1 MDLTVFVP
9 WFGVWLAVIVAF
21 FANYLYF
28 GPKTMFPVWWRAMGK
43 PADEK
48 PGQGQN
54 MPLVFLLMV
63 VALFVQAITLSWVL
77 QATLKLYDLKDISLL
92 TGALVGLGMGVAFAA
107 MTSFGHRMFAGQG
120 FKVWLIEIG
129 GDLLGLVLMG
139 AVLSIYV

>member
-1 MDLTVFVP
+1 MDVVVP
-9 WFGVWLAVIVAF
+9 WFGVWIAVIVAF

-28 GPKTMFPVWWRAMGK
+28 GPKTMFPVWWRAMRK
-43 PADEK
+43 PVDEK
-48 PGQGQN
+48 PGTGQN
-54 MPLVFLLMV
+54 MPLVFALMV
-63 VALFVQAITLSWVL
+63 VALFVQAVTLSWVL
-77 QATLKLYDLKDISLL
+77 QATLALYDLKDISLA
-92 TGALVGLGMGVAFAA
+92 TGALVGLGIGVAFAA

>member
-1 MDLTVFVP
+1 MDLPVGIP

-43 PADEK
+43 PADEQ
-48 PGQGQN
+48 PGKGQN
-54 MPLVFLLMV
+54 MPLVFALMV
-63 VALFVQAITLSWVL
+63 VALFVEAITLSWVL
-77 QATLKLYDLKDISLL
+77 QAALKLYGLSDISLA

-129 GDLLGLVLMG
+129 GDVLGLTLMG
-139 AVLSIYV
+139 AVLSLYV

>member
-1 MDLTVFVP
+1 M
-9 WFGVWLAVIVAF
+9 
-21 FANYLYF
+21 
-28 GPKTMFPVWWRAMGK
+28 
-43 PADEK
+43 
-48 PGQGQN
+48 
-54 MPLVFLLMV
+54 
-63 VALFVQAITLSWVL
+63 

-92 TGALVGLGMGVAFAA
+92 TGALVGLGIGVAFAA

>member
-1 MDLTVFVP
+1 MSVFVP
-9 WFGVWLAVIVAF
+9 WFGVWIAVIVAF

-28 GPKTMFPVWWRAMGK
+28 GQKTMFPVWWRAMGK
-43 PADEK
+43 SSDEQ
-48 PGQGQN
+48 PGAGQN
-54 MPLVFLLMV
+54 MPLVFGLMV
-63 VALFVQAITLSWVL
+63 VALFVQALTLSWVL
-77 QATLKLYDLKDISLL
+77 QATLALYDLKDISLA

-129 GDLLGLVLMG
+129 GDLLGLLLMG

>member
-28 GPKTMFPVWWRAMGK
+28 GPRTMFPVWWRAMGK
-43 PADEK
+43 SSEEK
-48 PGQGQN
+48 PGDGQN
-54 MPLVFLLMV
+54 MPLVFALMI

-77 QATLKLYDLKDISLL
+77 QATLKLYDLDDISLL

-129 GDLLGLVLMG
+129 GDLIGLTLMG

>member
-1 MDLTVFVP
+1 MDVFVP
-9 WFGVWLAVIVAF
+9 WFGVWIAVIVAF

-43 PADEK
+43 SSDEQ
-48 PGQGQN
+48 PGDGQN
-54 MPLVFLLMV
+54 MPLVFGLMV
-63 VALFVQAITLSWVL
+63 VALFVQALTLSWVL
-77 QATLKLYDLKDISLL
+77 QATLALYDLKDISLA
-92 TGALVGLGMGVAFAA
+92 TGALVGLGIGVAFAA

-129 GDLLGLVLMG
+129 GDLLGLLLMG